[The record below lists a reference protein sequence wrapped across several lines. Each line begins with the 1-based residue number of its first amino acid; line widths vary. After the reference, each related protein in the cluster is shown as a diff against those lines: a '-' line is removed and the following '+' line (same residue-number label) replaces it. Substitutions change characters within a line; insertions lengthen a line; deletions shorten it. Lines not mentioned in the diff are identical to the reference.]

1 MPVFDAP
8 EPISV
13 TIQLQVGTTR
23 IIAGDRGDA
32 VVDVR
37 PANPGSDA
45 DVKAA
50 EQTRVE
56 YSGGKLLVRG
66 FKRRTIFGDP
76 GSVDVTIELP
86 AESDVHG
93 TASMGDFRCEG
104 PLGQCHLKT
113 GYGDIHVERAAAQRL
128 DTGYGDVSV
137 GHAAGDAEVT
147 TGSGS
152 LEVRTVEGTAV
163 IKNSNGLS
171 RIGEVTGD
179 LRVNSA
185 NGDITV
191 DRAHA
196 AVSARTACGS
206 VRVGEVV
213 RGQVVLGS
221 AYGDLEIGIREGTA
235 AWLDVSAGYGSVHNS
250 LDAAGAPDGSA
261 DTVEVR
267 ARTGYGDVLV
277 RRA

>member
-1 MPVFDAP
+1 MPAFDTP

-13 TIQLQVGTTR
+13 TVQLQVGTSR
-23 IIAGDRGDA
+23 IIAGARTDT

-37 PANPGSDA
+37 PADPGSDA

-56 YSGGKLLVRG
+56 YSGGRLQVRG
-66 FKRRTIFGDP
+66 ARRHTLFGNP

-86 AESDVHG
+86 DDSDVHG

-104 PLGQCHLKT
+104 RLGRCTLKT
-113 GYGDIHVERAAAQRL
+113 GYGDIHVDQAATQRL
-128 DTGYGDVSV
+128 DTGYGDVTV
-137 GHAAGDAEVT
+137 GHAAGDAELT

-152 LEVRTVEGTAV
+152 LEVRTIEGTAV
-163 IKNSNGLS
+163 IKNSNGHS
-171 RIGEVTGD
+171 RVGEVTGD
-179 LRVNSA
+179 LRVSSA

-191 DRAHA
+191 ERAHA
-196 AVSARTACGS
+196 AVNARTACGS

-213 RGQVVLGS
+213 RGSVVLGS
-221 AYGDLEIGIREGTA
+221 AYGDLEIGIRRGTS
-235 AWLDVSAGYGSVHNS
+235 AWLDVSAGYGSVHNA
-250 LDAAGAPDGSA
+250 LDAAEGPVRTD
-261 DTVEVR
+261 DTVEVH

>member
-1 MPVFDAP
+1 MPAFDTP
-8 EPISV
+8 GPIAV
-13 TIQLQVGTTR
+13 TIQIQAGTSR
-23 IIAGDRGDA
+23 ITAGARTDT

-37 PANPGSDA
+37 PADPGSDA

-50 EQTRVE
+50 EATRVE
-56 YSGGKLLVRG
+56 FSGGRLLVRG
-66 FKRRTIFGDP
+66 VKRRTLFGDP

-86 AESDVHG
+86 VESEVQG
-93 TASMGDFRCEG
+93 TVSMGEFRCEG
-104 PLGQCHLKT
+104 RLGRCTLKT
-113 GYGDIHVERAAAQRL
+113 GYGDIHVDRAAGQRL
-128 DTGYGDVSV
+128 DTGYGDVTV
-137 GHAAGDAEVT
+137 GHAAGDVELT

-152 LEVRTVEGTAV
+152 LEARTVEGAAV
-163 IKNSNGLS
+163 LKNSNGHS
-171 RIGEVTGD
+171 RVGEVTGE

-196 AVSARTACGS
+196 AINARTACGS

-213 RGQVVLGS
+213 RGSIVLGS
-221 AYGDLEIGIREGTA
+221 AYGDLEIGIRRGTA
-235 AWLDVSAGYGSVHNS
+235 AWLDVSAGYGSVRNT
-250 LDAAGAPDGSA
+250 LDASDGPVQTD

-267 ARTGYGDVLV
+267 AHTGYGDVLV